1 MSLQSVPLLSFD
13 FFPSR
18 PVEIEVSPAPLS
30 SDAGLLPVRQLDE
43 HLRLTEQFAA
53 AIEDRRD
60 PTFTEHALL
69 TMVRQRIYGIVA
81 DYADQNDHD
90 TLRSDP
96 VFKLIADRLPDDP
109 DLSSQPT
116 LSRFENAVSIPDLWR
131 LRDVLVDVF
140 LQSFAQ
146 PPGHLTLDLDAFDDP
161 AHGEQQLIMFHGY
174 YDQYQYLPIVITCAE
189 NDLVLLA
196 GLRHGTAA
204 ATLGVD
210 NDLRYLVGRI
220 RAVWPD
226 VHIHVRA
233 DSGFGV
239 PLMYDVCQE
248 LRLSY
253 TLGIALNSRLQGLSE
268 DLLKQAVADYEET
281 GQPQRRFLAQR
292 YQAGSWSAE
301 QPIVIKVEAHA
312 QGTNRRAVVTNRPG
326 WEVLPAAVYDEY
338 AERGESENRNKELK
352 RELHADRLSDHR
364 FLANYFRLYLHVF
377 ALILLIRL
385 RQTVVQPPPTTAELG
400 LPAELPTAAIDAPD
414 RKRFF
419 NRRRQRDPLGE
430 GFASTWRTRLIKVAA
445 EVITRA
451 RRVIVRISASWPH
464 LDHFLAVSRMV
475 GSGAPRMVGPGV
487 PPRVGPMAP
496 PRVGPAARAAPS
508 G

>member
-1 MSLQSVPLLSFD
+1 MSLQPVPLLSFD

-18 PVEIEVSPAPLS
+18 PVQVEVSAAPLS
-30 SDAGLLPVRQLDE
+30 SDAGLLPVRQFDE
-43 HLRLTEQFAA
+43 QIRLTEQIAA
-53 AIEDRRD
+53 AIEDQRH
-60 PTFTEHALL
+60 PTFTEQSVLA
-69 TMVRQRIYGIVA
+69 MVRQRIFGILA
-81 DYADQNDHD
+81 DYEDQNDHD

-109 DLSSQPT
+109 DLASQPT

-140 LQSFAQ
+140 LQSFDQ

-189 NDLVLLA
+189 NDMVLLV
-196 GLRHGTAA
+196 GLRHGTCPAY
-204 ATLGVD
+204 LGVD
-210 NDLRYLVGRI
+210 NDLRYLVARL

-226 VHIHVRA
+226 VHIQVRG
-233 DSGFGV
+233 DSGLGV

-253 TLGIALNSRLQGLSE
+253 TFGIGINPRLKDLSD
-268 DLLKQAVADYEET
+268 DLLKRAVEDYEKT
-281 GQPQRRFLAQR
+281 GQPQRLFLAER
-292 YQAGSWSAE
+292 YQAGSWPAP

-312 QGTNRRAVVTNRPG
+312 QGTNGRAVVTNRPG
-326 WEVLPAAVYDEY
+326 WEVMPSAVYDEY

-352 RELHADRLSDHR
+352 CELQADRLSDHR
-364 FLANYFRLYLHVF
+364 FMANYFRFSLHAF
-377 ALILLIRL
+377 ALNLMVRL
-385 RQTVVQPPPTTAELG
+385 RHAVVQVPPTTAELG
-400 LPAELPTAAIDAPD
+400 RPAELPTVAIDAPD

-451 RRVIVRISASWPH
+451 RRVIVRLSASWPH
-464 LDHFLAVSRMV
+464 LDHFLAVSRIV
-475 GSGAPRMVGPGV
+475 SQPVSVR
-487 PPRVGPMAP
+487 
-496 PRVGPAARAAPS
+496 PS